1 MFPILNKLKSFSFFE
16 SFKHASVYFLGTL
29 LIQGLGII
37 SLPVLTYFLSEEEY
51 GITNV
56 YMSYI
61 LISSV
66 LLSLNLE
73 WAILRYFLEP
83 NADKKGFITSIFI
96 AIHIIFPILALLVY
110 LYSYSISHFI
120 NLPET
125 LIGWLLLYTYT
136 NIIWF
141 IYAHLRIVEKNSKEL
156 TLVQTIVQYAKFGV
170 VVIFIILFKKYGSE
184 GYLGKIVGELVI
196 NAIATIGF
204 LIVIWPFLNFRLF
217 KWQHLKYAFYYSIPL
232 VPYALGGQILTSFDQ
247 WYINSALGNE
257 EAGFYSFAYK
267 IGLLMN
273 GLLIAFH
280 NASMVQYTNLMDEKK
295 YEEVSNQVYSI
306 HKLTLLAGLF
316 LILFS
321 VDMGT
326 LLAAKASFRNS
337 LTIVPIIVGGYI
349 LYGIAMLYS
358 RVFNYKKINIYLT
371 LVLLLSAVVNI
382 FLNMEFIPLYGYKAA
397 AYTTLFS
404 YLIMALASWIICSF
418 WLKFPKLP
426 LAKIILSTL
435 PILGISLLFYYFKLE
450 SVGMSPPIIALKLFI
465 FSLFGFILF
474 YKTIHRIL
482 FRK

>member
-1 MFPILNKLKSFSFFE
+1 MLPILNKLRSFSFFE

-66 LLSLNLE
+66 ILSLNLE

-83 NADKKGFITSIFI
+83 EADKKGFITSIFI
-96 AIHIIFPILALLVY
+96 AIHVIFPVLAFVVY

-156 TLVQTIVQYAKFGV
+156 TLVQTIVQYAKFGIAV
-170 VVIFIILFKKYGSE
+170 VFIILFKKYGSE
-184 GYLGKIVGELVI
+184 GYLGKIVGELFI
-196 NAIATIGF
+196 NARATIGF
-204 LIVIWPFLNFRLF
+204 LFIIWPYLNFRLF
-217 KWQHLKYAFYYSIPL
+217 KWQHIKYAIYYSLPL

-257 EAGFYSFAYK
+257 EAGYYSFAYK

-337 LTIVPIIVGGYI
+337 LTIVPVIVGGYI

-358 RVFNYKKINIYLT
+358 RIFNYRKINIYLT
-371 LVLLLSAVVNI
+371 LILLMSAITNI
-382 FLNMEFIPLYGYKAA
+382 FLNMKFIPDFGYKAA

-404 YLIMALASWIICSF
+404 YLLMAIASWAICSF
-418 WLKFPKLP
+418 WLKMPKLP
-426 LAKIILSTL
+426 IAKIILSTL
-435 PILGISLLFYYFKLE
+435 PILGISVLFYYFKWE
-450 SVGMSPPIIALKLFI
+450 GIGMNLPIIIVKLLI
-465 FSLFGFILF
+465 FSLVGLSLF
-474 YKTIHRIL
+474 YQTIARIL
-482 FRK
+482 LRN